1 MNASQSTNCSAC
13 VLSWLVGYR
22 WVTCRWGDVPEN
34 AVPGGKDKGETL
46 YVGRAVH
53 QDDLVPGKVH
63 PSHRRC
69 YVAYRGVEWNYGE
82 YEVSTMYMHT
92 LGRLL
97 CAFIREPALQTQEMA
112 SPSASLLYDSSGL
125 QPFH

>member
-1 MNASQSTNCSAC
+1 MAGGK
-13 VLSWLVGYR
+13 GYR

-34 AVPGGKDKGETL
+34 AEPGGKDKGETL

-82 YEVSTMYMHT
+82 YEVLVCDGAKLAWEPRIDGGVPRRAIPGGRTKGGET
-92 LGRLL
+92 LYIGRT
-97 CAFIREPALQTQEMA
+97 F
-112 SPSASLLYDSSGL
+112 
-125 QPFH
+125 